1 MKKLPISLFFIML
14 FFSPK
19 YLFADS
25 SMLKGDVNFR
35 GSIVSLPC
43 KISLSSLDQNIDLG
57 PISLNFFQQIGDR
70 SPAKKIRLKFDDC
83 VFPSYLRNDREPVVR
98 LMFIAEP
105 TKSTDPNLF
114 GGQSLLNGFGIR
126 LLDEKGHEIP
136 NGEFRNYP
144 VKFDHNQQIILYS
157 MLESYLP
164 KNELILGNI
173 RSQIRLN
180 IDYL

>member
-70 SPAKKIRLKFDDC
+70 SPAKKYD
-83 VFPSYLRNDREPVVR
+83 
-98 LMFIAEP
+98 
-105 TKSTDPNLF
+105 
-114 GGQSLLNGFGIR
+114 
-126 LLDEKGHEIP
+126 
-136 NGEFRNYP
+136 
-144 VKFDHNQQIILYS
+144 
-157 MLESYLP
+157 
-164 KNELILGNI
+164 
-173 RSQIRLN
+173 
-180 IDYL
+180 

>member
-57 PISLNFFQQIGDR
+57 PISLNFFNKLAIV
-70 SPAKKIRLKFDDC
+70 ARLKKYD
-83 VFPSYLRNDREPVVR
+83 
-98 LMFIAEP
+98 
-105 TKSTDPNLF
+105 
-114 GGQSLLNGFGIR
+114 
-126 LLDEKGHEIP
+126 
-136 NGEFRNYP
+136 
-144 VKFDHNQQIILYS
+144 
-157 MLESYLP
+157 
-164 KNELILGNI
+164 
-173 RSQIRLN
+173 
-180 IDYL
+180 